1 MDLGELR
8 GSIFDSIFTAVTYSN
23 LITAKMVGLSWLTWG
38 ETIAILAIFVIL
50 SKALS
55 IIAEKE
61 NEKTEEETN

>member
-8 GSIFDSIFTAVTYSN
+8 GSIFTAVTFSN

-38 ETIAILAIFVIL
+38 ETIAILVIYAIL

-55 IIAEKE
+55 IIVEN

>member
-8 GSIFDSIFTAVTYSN
+8 GSIFTAVTYSN
-23 LITAKMVGLSWLTWG
+23 LITAKIVGLSWLTWG
-38 ETIAILAIFVIL
+38 ETIVFLVIYAIL

-55 IIAEKE
+55 IIVEN

>member
-8 GSIFDSIFTAVTYSN
+8 GSIFTAVTFSN

-38 ETIAILAIFVIL
+38 ETIAILVIHAIL
-50 SKALS
+50 AKALS
-55 IIAEKE
+55 IIAEN

>member
-8 GSIFDSIFTAVTYSN
+8 GSIFTAVTFSN

-38 ETIAILAIFVIL
+38 ETIAILVIYAIL

-55 IIAEKE
+55 IIAEKD
-61 NEKTEEETN
+61 NEKTEEKTN

>member
-8 GSIFDSIFTAVTYSN
+8 GSIFTAVTFSN

-38 ETIAILAIFVIL
+38 ETIAILVIHVIL

-55 IIAEKE
+55 IVAENYNK
-61 NEKTEEETN
+61 KTEEETN